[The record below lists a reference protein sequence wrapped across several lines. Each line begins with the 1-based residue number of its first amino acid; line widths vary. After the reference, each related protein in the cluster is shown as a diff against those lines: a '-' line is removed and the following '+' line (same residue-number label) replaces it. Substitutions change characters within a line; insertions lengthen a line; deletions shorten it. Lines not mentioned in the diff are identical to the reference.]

1 MDQIYAGLTEIFRDL
16 FGDEAI
22 RLGPAT
28 TAADIPEWES
38 FQHINLV
45 VAVETRLEIK
55 FGTLEVEALRNVGDL
70 AALIAHKQGRAG
82 AQGWTAG

>member
-1 MDQIYAGLTEIFRDL
+1 MDPIYAGLSEIFRDL

-22 RLGPAT
+22 SLGPAT
-28 TAADIPEWES
+28 TAADIPEWDS

-45 VAVETRLEIK
+45 VAVEMRFGVK

-70 AALIAHKQGRAG
+70 AALIARKQGRAQI
-82 AQGWTAG
+82 A